1 MPLYEDKHNA
11 ENVIRIS
18 KESRESAVFGTDK
31 VVELIADEMQAAG
44 VVALDGWYGV
54 DYQEIAEKVHL
65 ELERRGADC
74 EFIDAS
80 TLYITQ
86 EELAKYKQPYVTE
99 DPGFGYVNDSGMI
112 SDIMDADAWKALYD
126 KLGQAQK
133 PAMVYGPGAAVPE
146 LKSRYN
152 RIFYLDITMQRLE
165 LKMWEGELIPFGCT
179 KPAQSYNWK
188 EYHYNDFYLLY
199 RHKKYMLTQMD
210 YFVEAFDTE
219 DLKLLPRPAY
229 DEMINTAV
237 KYPIK
242 QVQIF
247 QPGPWGA
254 YRHKDLWEIEGLE
267 ISAWNK
273 MSGPEM
279 SVVIDFGAERTLN
292 FPLINLLQYNREV
305 TGDYMAENYPDL
317 WPLDIWLDDGYFPD
331 RQPAE
336 RISMP
341 IHNHPGSRYVKQHFN
356 EPLGRYE
363 TYYIAEAYEGA
374 NTWMG
379 FKDNCD
385 LEEFENKCYESN
397 NLEPIENWK
406 DYIANW
412 KSNVGD
418 LYLIPPGTAH
428 GHGGNQMVLEMDTS
442 PSIAGTEYSFFQYD
456 FARPSWD
463 DEKKTMTG
471 KPLKMHL
478 EHAFDNEHWRRAGYV
493 QENLRARAE
502 VSLWTKEYWMDKFSS
517 LPEMPFD
524 IERIYF
530 DKRGE
535 YTTAGRHLQMITL
548 TVGHNVTIRS
558 KTNPELCA
566 SIERLQ
572 CAAVPA
578 YFGDYELI
586 SEDGCFCTCVIF
598 YMKK

>member
-18 KESRESAVFGTDK
+18 EESKESAVFGTDK
-31 VVELIADEMQAAG
+31 VVAFIADELQAKGTA
-44 VVALDGWYGV
+44 ALDGWYGV
-54 DYQEIAEKVHL
+54 DYQAITERVRL
-65 ELERRGADC
+65 EMERRGTDC

-86 EELAKYKQPYVTE
+86 EELAKYKQPYVTD
-99 DPGFGYVNDSGMI
+99 DPGFGYVNDSGVI
-112 SDIMDADAWKALYD
+112 SDIMNADKLKALCD
-126 KLGQAQK
+126 ELEQAQK
-133 PAMVYGPGAAVPE
+133 PVMVYGFGAAVPE
-146 LKSRYN
+146 LSGKYQ

-179 KPAQSYNWK
+179 EPPQNYNWK

-199 RHKKYMLTQMD
+199 RHKKYLFARMD
-210 YFVEAFDTE
+210 FYVEAFDTK
-219 DLKLLPRPAY
+219 DLKLVPRSAY
-229 DEMINTAV
+229 DEIVKTAV
-237 KYPIK
+237 RYPIK

-331 RQPAE
+331 QQPAE

-379 FKDNCD
+379 FKDHCD
-385 LEEFENKCYESN
+385 LEEFENKCFESN
-397 NLEPIENWK
+397 NRKPIENWK

-456 FARPSWD
+456 FARQSWD
-463 DEKKTMTG
+463 DDKKTMTG
-471 KPLKMHL
+471 KPLNMHL

-502 VSLWTKEYWMDKFSS
+502 VTLWTKEYWMDKFSS

-535 YTTAGRHLQMITL
+535 YTTSGRHLQMITL
-548 TVGHNVTIRS
+548 TVGHHVTIRS
-558 KTNPELCA
+558 KTNPEICT

-578 YFGDYELI
+578 YFGDYEII